1 MRKIVIADDDR
12 IILKG
17 LTKTIDWEANGF
29 RLAASE
35 TNGEDAWEAVER
47 ELPQVV
53 LTDIRMPFMDG
64 LELTEKIKE
73 RHPGIKIIMMTSYD
87 EFEYA
92 QKALKLKVYDFLLKP
107 LDEAKL
113 LETVKRAADE
123 WDREHATAKKVLEGI
138 PLLKQRF
145 FENLLTGR
153 FSEEE
158 IRHELDFLDIPLQA
172 RNYAV
177 ILLLADHY
185 YEASPR
191 NRYGQ
196 ELLKYCIHNVADE
209 VVRLECG
216 PSSLPGEPKGQVFGA
231 IKDEIVVIYGASEE
245 ESALELRAL
254 TLAETI
260 RANVEKYLKTTVTA
274 GVGSVVDR
282 LDAVR
287 ASYLNAKDATELRH
301 MTGKNQVFLY
311 RDELIKPRAEGEPA
325 VDSNWAT
332 QLTMKIKSGLE
343 QEAAAILDSLEEE
356 FLSRRPVDLVRM
368 HMLGMEIV
376 FALVHAFQD
385 WHDPPYAKEAVE
397 SLFEEIHRYRTAK
410 EMFQRIRD
418 FMNELSAAV
427 KERRLRQHKG
437 LADQAAAFIREHYM
451 KEGLSLQDVAEH
463 VHVSTTYLSAIFK
476 KETGVNFSEFLLET
490 RMNAAIDWLR
500 KEELKTYEVA
510 ERVGYANPQYFS
522 VIFKKYTGRTPSEF
536 RQTR

>member
-1 MRKIVIADDDR
+1 MRTLIIADDDR
-12 IILKG
+12 IILRG
-17 LTKTIDWEANGF
+17 LSETIPWEAGGF

-35 TNGEDAWEAVER
+35 TNGEDAWEAVVRER
-47 ELPQVV
+47 PQVV

-73 RHPGIKIIMMTSYD
+73 HYPDTKIIMMTSYD
-87 EFEYA
+87 EFEFA
-92 QKALKLKVYDFLLKP
+92 QKALKLKVFDFVLKP

-113 LETVKRAADE
+113 LDTVKRAAEE
-123 WDREHATAKKVLEGI
+123 WEHEHATAKKVIEGI

-145 FENLLTGR
+145 CENLLTGK
-153 FSEEE
+153 FTEEE

-172 RNYAV
+172 GHYAV

-185 YEASPR
+185 YDASPR

-216 PSSLPGEPKGQVFGA
+216 PEPRPGEPTGLVFSA
-231 IKDEIVVIYGASEE
+231 LKDEIVVIYGAEE
-245 ESALELRAL
+245 DETALELQAL

-260 RANVEKYLKTTVTA
+260 RANVETYLKTTVTA
-274 GVGSVVDR
+274 GVGSVVEKLDR
-282 LDAVR
+282 VR
-287 ASYLNAKDATELRH
+287 DSYHSAKAATELRH

-311 RDELIKPRAEGEPA
+311 RDDLIKPKADGYNA
-325 VDSNWAT
+325 VGSDWAPR
-332 QLTMKIKSGLE
+332 LTMKIKSGLE
-343 QEAAAILDSLEEE
+343 QEAAAILDGLEEE

-376 FALVHAFQD
+376 FSLVHAFQD
-385 WHDPPYAKEAVE
+385 WHEPPYAKGTVE
-397 SLFEEIHRYRTAK
+397 GLFEEIHHYRTARD
-410 EMFQRIRD
+410 MFERIRD
-418 FMNELSAAV
+418 FMNDLSAAV
-427 KERRLRQHKG
+427 KERRLRQHKS

-451 KEGLSLQDVAEH
+451 KEGLSLQDVADH

-476 KETGVNFSEFLLET
+476 KETGINFSDFLLET
-490 RMNAAIDWLR
+490 RMNAAMDWLR

-522 VIFKKYTGRTPSEF
+522 VIFKKFTGVTPSEF
-536 RQTR
+536 RHTR